1 MFRVYCCLLLFVI
14 VIAFWLH
21 IGYTPQEQGAT
32 TMAKIKLTTITE
44 AAATNFIKKAKAREM
59 LTCGNIPGFHLTRLA
74 NGGSWRY
81 RYTTITGKRR
91 TATVGSFPAMLPEV
105 AATKVNQWVMEGNAD
120 PLQEKQERKA
130 KAISTEEGR
139 KHKTLGIYIEG
150 RYSKVM
156 ETWPPRS
163 AKLNKQRL
171 ELHFSNLLDTPM
183 DEIKHRHIEEWQ
195 ERQQKKGR
203 AHSTIQRVYT
213 ALKALLRQAVQHK
226 VIDAD
231 PLQGFSLNDPTFTE
245 QQAIKGRN
253 EDMSEKRRLLTD
265 NEILALHDGLDA
277 FAETIRQ
284 QRRNS
289 RAHGK
294 PFLQDLDALPLA
306 HWFQPFC
313 LLALH
318 TGLRPGDIY
327 TLTWQELN
335 INFAMLK
342 KITGKSARSI
352 RKGKGGTLV
361 EMKLNSTIHGI
372 MKNWWEQ
379 SGKPATGLV
388 FPSKVT
394 GAEMAVTAHHKPWKA
409 VKELGNLPE
418 NLNFY
423 ALRHHFISSLVA
435 QGMPLL
441 AVASLAG
448 HRTTLMIEKHYGH
461 LCERQAAQAVD
472 IMARNIEQIRAKAVK

>member
-1 MFRVYCCLLLFVI
+1 
-14 VIAFWLH
+14 
-21 IGYTPQEQGAT
+21 
-32 TMAKIKLTTITE
+32 MAKVKLTTISE
-44 AAATNFIKKAKAREM
+44 AAAANFIKKAKAREM
-59 LTCGNIPGFHLTRLA
+59 LTCRNIPGFHLTRLA
-74 NGGSWRY
+74 NGGAWRY

-91 TATVGSFPAMLPEV
+91 TATVGTFPAMLPEV
-105 AATKVNQWVMEGNAD
+105 AATTVNQWALESNTD
-120 PLQEKQERKA
+120 PLREKQELREEV
-130 KAISTEEGR
+130 ISTEKGR
-139 KHKTLGIYIEG
+139 MQKSLRTYLGG

-156 ETWPPRS
+156 ETWPPQS

-171 ELHFSNLLDTPM
+171 ELHFENLLDTPM
-183 DEIKHRHIEEWQ
+183 DEITHHHIEEWQ

-203 AHSTIQRVYT
+203 AHSTIQRVYS

-226 VIDAD
+226 VIGAD
-231 PLQGFSLNDPTFTE
+231 PLQGYSLSDPTFTE
-245 QQAIKGRN
+245 QQAIKERN
-253 EDMSEKRRLLTD
+253 EEMSEKRRLLTD

-277 FAETIRQ
+277 FAELIRQ

-289 RAHGK
+289 RAHGRSYL
-294 PFLQDLDALPLA
+294 PDLDALPFA
-306 HWFQPFC
+306 HWFEPFC

-327 TLTWQELN
+327 TLTWKELN
-335 INFAMLK
+335 INFAILK

-372 MKNWWEQ
+372 MKNWWEMN
-379 SGKPATGLV
+379 GKPAAELV

-394 GAEMAVTAHHKPWKA
+394 GKDMAFTAHQKPWKA
-409 VKELGNLPE
+409 VKELGKLPE

-423 ALRHHFISSLVA
+423 SLRHHFISSLVT

-441 AVASLAG
+441 AVAALAG
-448 HRTTLMIEKHYGH
+448 HQTTLMIETHYGH

-472 IMARNIEQIRAKAVK
+472 IMAKDIEKARAKK